1 LAAVKLLDRGGQQR
15 LDRYELVAELAS
27 GGMATVFLGRILG
40 AGGFQ
45 RFVAIK
51 RLHPHLASEQEFVEM
66 FLDEARLAASI
77 HHPNV
82 VPILEVGTSDRGYY
96 LVMEYIEGDTL
107 ARLLARAA
115 TSRQRIPIPIVI
127 RIVLD
132 TLAGLHAAH
141 ELKDDNDHHMSLV
154 HRDVSPQNI
163 LVGINGTARITD
175 FGVARAATRLSS
187 TRSGQL
193 KGKLAYMAPEQARG
207 GQIDRRADLFAVG
220 TVLWEVLADKRLFKG
235 EGEADTL
242 NRVLFEPIPKLR
254 EVDPDIAPEL
264 EAVTMKSLDRDP
276 DKRYPTASAF
286 ADELEKAARA
296 TSSIA
301 SVREVADYVQKLL
314 GQDISQ
320 QREAVRAWLAQS
332 EPSRTELDD
341 RDIILGVGGATT
353 TSSSAVSI
361 PPKGISPTQPSS
373 GLLSEITRARRKRR
387 DRILWGGAAA
397 SVAIVGG
404 ILLGLPRRDGS
415 EASSATGSA
424 SAMAPS
430 TGAAHTSAVP
440 VTATPPPA
448 ATLATAPPTPSASVA
463 ETPTA
468 TPVAIPPPSPPA
480 PAPVPVVVAPPRPSR
495 PITQL
500 PPVIPPPS
508 PPIVRRPPPPRA
520 PSPTPSPSPPT
531 DDIPRNPY
539 R

>member
-1 LAAVKLLDRGGQQR
+1 VKLLERGGHQR

-40 AGGFQ
+40 VGGFQ
-45 RFVAIK
+45 RLVAIK

-82 VPILEVGTSDRGYY
+82 VPILEVGTSSQGYY

-107 ARLLARAA
+107 ARLLARAT
-115 TSRQRIPIPIVI
+115 TSRHRIPVPIAV

-141 ELKDDNDHHMSLV
+141 ELKDDHDQTLNLV

-163 LVGINGTARITD
+163 LVGVNGTARITD

-207 GQIDRRADLFAVG
+207 GMIDRRADLFAVS

-242 NRVLFEPIPKLR
+242 NRVLFEPIPRLR
-254 EVDPDIAPEL
+254 SVAPEVSPAL
-264 EAVTMKSLDRDP
+264 EAVTMRSLERDP
-276 DKRYPTASAF
+276 EKRYASAAVF
-286 ADELEKAARA
+286 ADELEKAARSIHA
-296 TSSIA
+296 IA
-301 SVREVADYVQKLL
+301 SVREVAEYVQKVL
-314 GQDISQ
+314 GQDIAQ

-332 EPSRTELDD
+332 EPSRTELDQ
-341 RDIILGVGGATT
+341 RDIIVSAPNP
-353 TSSSAVSI
+353 SASSVSSAAISI
-361 PPKGISPTQPSS
+361 PPGFGTPDAGPD
-373 GLLSEITRARRKRR
+373 LLSEIIRARRKRKSR
-387 DRILWGGAAA
+387 FWRTAA
-397 SVAIVGG
+397 
-404 ILLGLPRRDGS
+404 LLGLGGASFLVFSKRS
-415 EASSATGSA
+415 ELSAALSSMQDSPTGVAVTSTPPTAMPAPTPSTAPSVAVPAPMAAPSSPAPPSSA
-424 SAMAPS
+424 
-430 TGAAHTSAVP
+430 
-440 VTATPPPA
+440 
-448 ATLATAPPTPSASVA
+448 LAPSASVA
-463 ETPTA
+463 EASP
-468 TPVAIPPPSPPA
+468 PPA
-480 PAPVPVVVAPPRPSR
+480 PPPAPPTRGATRSVAVQQLPTVAPQGGGVRRSR
-495 PITQL
+495 PA
-500 PPVIPPPS
+500 PPPAA
-508 PPIVRRPPPPRA
+508 PPPP
-520 PSPTPSPSPPT
+520 PPV

>member
-1 LAAVKLLDRGGQQR
+1 LDRGGHQR

-40 AGGFQ
+40 VGGFQ

-115 TSRQRIPIPIVI
+115 TSHQRIPIPIAV
-127 RIVLD
+127 RIMLD

-141 ELKDDNDHHMSLV
+141 ELKDDHDHYLNLV

-207 GQIDRRADLFAVG
+207 GLIDRRADLFAVA

-235 EGEADTL
+235 EGEADSL
-242 NRVLFEPIPKLR
+242 NRVLFEPIPRLA
-254 EVDPDIAPEL
+254 EIAPEVHESL
-264 EAVTMKSLDRDP
+264 EAITMKSLERDP
-276 DKRYPTASAF
+276 QKRYPTAAAF

-296 TSSIA
+296 IHQLA
-301 SVREVADYVQKLL
+301 SVREVAEYVQKVM
-314 GQDISQ
+314 GQEIAQ
-320 QREAVRAWLAQS
+320 QREVVRAWLAQS
-332 EPSRTELDD
+332 EPSRPELDH
-341 RDIILGVGGATT
+341 RDIIVGQPANL
-353 TSSSAVSI
+353 SSSVSSAAISI
-361 PPKGISPTQPSS
+361 PPGLSQSTPGSD
-373 GLLSEITRARRKRR
+373 LLSEIIRARRKRR
-387 DRILWGGAAA
+387 GRLWGSLIAVAVVGAGAWAASRRDLSAAIWGSHTNPPAAA
-397 SVAIVGG
+397 T
-404 ILLGLPRRDGS
+404 D
-415 EASSATGSA
+415 SALA
-424 SAMAPS
+424 AAPP
-430 TGAAHTSAVP
+430 AP
-440 VTATPPPA
+440 TATTAPTPPP
-448 ATLATAPPTPSASVA
+448 PPTTSR
-463 ETPTA
+463 A
-468 TPVAIPPPSPPA
+468 TVKSLPVQSLPPVTPPA
-480 PAPVPVVVAPPRPSR
+480 PVYVP
-495 PITQL
+495 
-500 PPVIPPPS
+500 
-508 PPIVRRPPPPRA
+508 RRPPPKPPPPPPP
-520 PSPTPSPSPPT
+520 PS

>member
-1 LAAVKLLDRGGQQR
+1 LAAVKLLDRKGHQR

-40 AGGFQ
+40 VGGFQ

-82 VPILEVGTSDRGYY
+82 VSILEVGTSDRGYY

-107 ARLLARAA
+107 ARLLARAT
-115 TSRQRIPIPIVI
+115 TSRERIPVPIVI
-127 RIVLD
+127 RVVLD
-132 TLAGLHAAH
+132 TLNGLHAAH
-141 ELKDDNDHHMSLV
+141 ELRDDSENLLNLV

-207 GQIDRRADLFAVG
+207 GVIDRRADVFAVG

-242 NRVLFEPIPKLR
+242 NRVLFEPIPRLR
-254 EVDPDIAPEL
+254 DIAPSVPPVL
-264 EAVTMKSLDRDP
+264 EAVTMKSLERDP
-276 DKRYPTASAF
+276 EKRQATAQVF
-286 ADELEKAARA
+286 AEELEKAARSVHALA
-296 TSSIA
+296 T
-301 SVREVADYVQKLL
+301 VREVAEYVTKVL
-314 GQDISQ
+314 GQDIAQ

-332 EPSRTELDD
+332 EPSRTDLDD
-341 RDIILGVGGATT
+341 HDIIVSLPPG
-353 TSSSAVSI
+353 SSSVSSAAISI
-361 PPKGISPTQPSS
+361 PPHDGVVAPSPD
-373 GLLSEITRARRKRR
+373 LLTEITRARRKRKR
-387 DRILWGGAAA
+387 TLVGSGVAMAAIIGAAA
-397 SVAIVGG
+397 LYSSK
-404 ILLGLPRRDGS
+404 R
-415 EASSATGSA
+415 EAASA
-424 SAMAPS
+424 SGTTPA
-430 TGAAHTSAVP
+430 GAAALTTQA
-440 VTATPPPA
+440 ATPPA
-448 ATLATAPPTPSASVA
+448 ATPALTAPAAPAATSPAPVASATAAPEQPTKPAVGKQVAAPQPVIVQRRPKAAPPTAA
-463 ETPTA
+463 A
-468 TPVAIPPPSPPA
+468 APPA
-480 PAPVPVVVAPPRPSR
+480 AAPP
-495 PITQL
+495 
-500 PPVIPPPS
+500 
-508 PPIVRRPPPPRA
+508 A
-520 PSPTPSPSPPT
+520 AG

>member
-1 LAAVKLLDRGGQQR
+1 VKLLERGGHQK

-40 AGGFQ
+40 VGGFQ

-115 TSRQRIPIPIVI
+115 TSRHRIPIPIAN
-127 RIVLD
+127 RIMLD

-141 ELKDDNDHHMSLV
+141 ELKDDNDQPLNLV

-175 FGVARAATRLSS
+175 FGVARAASRLSS

-207 GQIDRRADLFAVG
+207 GMIDRRADVFAVG

-242 NRVLFEPIPKLR
+242 NRVLFEPIPRLR
-254 EVDPDIAPEL
+254 EIAPEVHPAL
-264 EAVTMKSLDRDP
+264 ETITMKTLERDP
-276 DKRYPTASAF
+276 QKRFASAAVF
-286 ADELEKAARA
+286 SDELEKAAR
-296 TSSIA
+296 SIHALA
-301 SVREVADYVQKLL
+301 SVREVAEYVQKVM
-314 GQDISQ
+314 GQEIAQ
-320 QREAVRAWLAQS
+320 QREVVRAWLAQS
-332 EPSRTELDD
+332 EPSRTELEE
-341 RDIILGVGGATT
+341 RDIIVGMPGGA
-353 TSSSAVSI
+353 SSSVSSAAISI
-361 PPKGISPTQPSS
+361 PPNLLAPSPGPD
-373 GLLSEITRARRKRR
+373 LLSEIIRARRKRKSKVWGSAVTAALVAAGAWAVHKR
-387 DRILWGGAAA
+387 DDLSVAIWGDHSAPTHAVTESAPASPAPASPTPA
-397 SVAIVGG
+397 SVAVAPAA
-404 ILLGLPRRDGS
+404 LP
-415 EASSATGSA
+415 TA
-424 SAMAPS
+424 SAAEP
-430 TGAAHTSAVP
+430 
-440 VTATPPPA
+440 PPPA
-448 ATLATAPPTPSASVA
+448 
-463 ETPTA
+463 
-468 TPVAIPPPSPPA
+468 PPSRPTGKPVGQLPPERPPA
-480 PAPVPVVVAPPRPSR
+480 PVYP
-495 PITQL
+495 
-500 PPVIPPPS
+500 
-508 PPIVRRPPPPRA
+508 VRRPRPV
-520 PSPTPSPSPPT
+520 SPSPPPAQPPPE
-531 DDIPRNPY
+531 DIPRNPY

>member
-1 LAAVKLLDRGGQQR
+1 MKLLERTGHQR

-40 AGGFQ
+40 VGGFQ

-115 TSRQRIPIPIVI
+115 TSRNRIPIPIGI

-141 ELKDDNDHHMSLV
+141 ELKDDNDHPLNLV

-207 GQIDRRADLFAVG
+207 GMVDRRADVFAIA

-242 NRVLFEPIPKLR
+242 NRVLFEPIPRLL
-254 EVDPDIAPEL
+254 EVAPQVHPAL
-264 EAVTMKSLDRDP
+264 DAIVMRALDRDP
-276 DKRYPTASAF
+276 QKRFASAAVL
-286 ADELEKAARA
+286 ADELEKQARSIQA
-296 TSSIA
+296 IA
-301 SVREVADYVQKLL
+301 SVREVAEYVQKVI
-314 GQDISQ
+314 GQEIAQ
-320 QREAVRAWLAQS
+320 QRDIVRSWLAQS

-341 RDIILGVGGATT
+341 SDIVVGLQAGAT
-353 TSSSAVSI
+353 SSVSSAAISI
-361 PPKGISPTQPSS
+361 PPDLLGRGAPAPD
-373 GLLSEITRARRKRR
+373 LLSEIIRARQKRR
-387 DRILWGGAAA
+387 GRMWRTVLLLGVVGGGAWAFSKRSEWQAA
-397 SVAIVGG
+397 
-404 ILLGLPRRDGS
+404 LLGAPP
-415 EASSATGSA
+415 ASSPAPAVESA
-424 SAMAPS
+424 HAE
-430 TGAAHTSAVP
+430 
-440 VTATPPPA
+440 PPPI
-448 ATLATAPPTPSASVA
+448 APPTPAVVAAPVPPPTVSAVPPPA
-463 ETPTA
+463 PLAPPPPVVTPQGRGA
-468 TPVAIPPPSPPA
+468 GRPVQQLPQAAQPAPPPFVQRRPPRPAAPPSPPA
-480 PAPVPVVVAPPRPSR
+480 
-495 PITQL
+495 
-500 PPVIPPPS
+500 
-508 PPIVRRPPPPRA
+508 
-520 PSPTPSPSPPT
+520 
-531 DDIPRNPY
+531 DDIPKNPY

>member
-1 LAAVKLLDRGGQQR
+1 LPAVKLLEKTGHQR

-40 AGGFQ
+40 VGGFQ

-115 TSRQRIPIPIVI
+115 TSHNRIPVPIGI

-141 ELKDDNDHHMSLV
+141 ELKDDNDHPLNLV

-207 GQIDRRADLFAVG
+207 GMIDRRADVFAVA

-242 NRVLFEPIPKLR
+242 NRVLFEPIPRLLD
-254 EVDPDIAPEL
+254 VAPQVHPVL
-264 EAVTMKSLDRDP
+264 DAIVMKALDRDP
-276 DKRYPTASAF
+276 QKRFASAAVL
-286 ADELEKAARA
+286 ADELEKAARSIQA
-296 TSSIA
+296 IA
-301 SVREVADYVQKLL
+301 SVREVAEYVQKVI
-314 GQDISQ
+314 GQEIAQ
-320 QREAVRAWLAQS
+320 QRDIVRAWLAQS

-341 RDIILGVGGATT
+341 TDIVVGLTAGAASSSVSSAAISIPPNLLAASPAPDLMSEIIRARRRRRGRVWGSLLVIGVVGGGAWVITKRDDLST
-353 TSSSAVSI
+353 ALWGEHAASAPLAESAHPEPTPVPPPTPTVAAAPTVTSSAV
-361 PPKGISPTQPSS
+361 
-373 GLLSEITRARRKRR
+373 
-387 DRILWGGAAA
+387 
-397 SVAIVGG
+397 
-404 ILLGLPRRDGS
+404 
-415 EASSATGSA
+415 
-424 SAMAPS
+424 
-430 TGAAHTSAVP
+430 
-440 VTATPPPA
+440 
-448 ATLATAPPTPSASVA
+448 
-463 ETPTA
+463 
-468 TPVAIPPPSPPA
+468 PPPSPLAA
-480 PAPVPVVVAPPRPSR
+480 PIGRSTGKPVSVQ
-495 PITQL
+495 QL
-500 PPVIPPPS
+500 PPIAQ
-508 PPIVRRPPPPRA
+508 PPPPNYA
-520 PSPTPSPSPPT
+520 PRRPRPPAPTPPP
-531 DDIPRNPY
+531 DDIPKNPY

>member
-115 TSRQRIPIPIVI
+115 TSRQRIPVPIVL

-141 ELKDDNDHHMSLV
+141 ELKDDNDHHLNLV

-242 NRVLFEPIPKLR
+242 NRVLFEPIPKVR
-254 EVDPDIAPEL
+254 DIDPEIPVAL

-276 DKRYPTASAF
+276 EKRFPTASVF

-296 TSSIA
+296 SSSIA
-301 SVREVADYVQKLL
+301 SVREVADYVQKVL
-314 GQDISQ
+314 GQDIGQ

-341 RDIILGVGGATT
+341 RDIIIGVGGGVAT

-361 PPKGISPTQPSS
+361 PPKTSSPAQASS

-387 DRILWGGAAA
+387 DRILWSGAVA
-397 SVAIVGG
+397 SIAIVGG

-415 EASSATGSA
+415 ETTSAAGSPSATASIGPA
-424 SAMAPS
+424 SAAAMPPATAPS
-430 TGAAHTSAVP
+430 PPAT
-440 VTATPPPA
+440 TALVTPPPA
-448 ATLATAPPTPSASVA
+448 PSASVA
-463 ETPTA
+463 EALTPTV
-468 TPVAIPPPSPPA
+468 TVPPP
-480 PAPVPVVVAPPRPSR
+480 VPVAPPRPAAR
-495 PITQL
+495 PTPVTQL
-500 PPVIPPPS
+500 PPVTPPV
-508 PPIVRRPPPPRA
+508 VRRPIPSRPPTPTPTPTPPP
-520 PSPTPSPSPPT
+520 

>member
-1 LAAVKLLDRGGQQR
+1 VKLLDRGGHQR

-40 AGGFQ
+40 VGGFQ

-115 TSRQRIPIPIVI
+115 TSRQRIPIPIAN

-132 TLAGLHAAH
+132 TLSGLHAAH
-141 ELKDDNDHHMSLV
+141 ELRDDNDRHLNLV

-207 GQIDRRADLFAVG
+207 GMIDRRADVFAVG

-242 NRVLFEPIPKLR
+242 NRVLFEPIPRLR
-254 EVDPDIAPEL
+254 EIAPDVHPAL
-264 EAVTMKSLDRDP
+264 ETVAMKSLERDP
-276 DKRYPTASAF
+276 QKRFASAAVF
-286 ADELEKAARA
+286 ADELEKAARNIHA
-296 TSSIA
+296 LA
-301 SVREVADYVQKLL
+301 SVREVAEYVQKVI
-314 GQDISQ
+314 GQEIAQ
-320 QREAVRAWLAQS
+320 QREVVRAWLAQS

-341 RDIILGVGGATT
+341 HDIIVGLPSGAT
-353 TSSSAVSI
+353 SSVSSAAISI
-361 PPKGISPTQPSS
+361 PPNLLAPSPAPD
-373 GLLSEITRARRKRR
+373 LLSEIIRARRKRKSKAWGMMFVIALVGAGAWAVSKR
-387 DRILWGGAAA
+387 DDL
-397 SVAIVGG
+397 SVAIWG
-404 ILLGLPRRDGS
+404 
-415 EASSATGSA
+415 EH
-424 SAMAPS
+424 AP
-430 TGAAHTSAVP
+430 P
-440 VTATPPPA
+440 VPPA
-448 ATLATAPPTPSASVA
+448 ATDSTAVAAAAPPA
-463 ETPTA
+463 
-468 TPVAIPPPSPPA
+468 A
-480 PAPVPVVVAPPRPSR
+480 PAPVPVPTTPPAAAALAVPPPTASATPEPAPAAPPARATGKPVA
-495 PITQL
+495 QL
-500 PPVIPPPS
+500 PPERPAPVW
-508 PPIVRRPPPPRA
+508 RPPPKPRPQPQA
-520 PSPTPSPSPPT
+520 PAPASPPPE
-531 DDIPRNPY
+531 DIPKNPY

>member
-1 LAAVKLLDRGGQQR
+1 LDRKGHER

-40 AGGFQ
+40 VGGFQ

-82 VPILEVGTSDRGYY
+82 VSILEVGTSDRGYY

-107 ARLLARAA
+107 ARLLARA
-115 TSRQRIPIPIVI
+115 TTNRDRIPVPIAI

-141 ELKDDNDHHMSLV
+141 ELRDDTEQLLNLV

-207 GQIDRRADLFAVG
+207 GIIDRRADLFAIG

-242 NRVLFEPIPKLR
+242 NRVLFEPIPRLR
-254 EVDPDIAPEL
+254 EVAPQVPPAL
-264 EAVTMKSLDRDP
+264 EALTMKALERDP
-276 DKRYPTASAF
+276 EKRFSSAAVF
-286 ADELEKAARA
+286 ADELEKAARSVRA
-296 TSSIA
+296 IA
-301 SVREVADYVQKLL
+301 SVRDIAEYVQKVL
-314 GQDISQ
+314 GQDIAQ

-332 EPSRTELDD
+332 EPSRTDLEDHD
-341 RDIILGVGGATT
+341 VMMAMPNGSASSV
-353 TSSSAVSI
+353 SSAAISI
-361 PPKGISPTQPSS
+361 PPQFAMPALAPD
-373 GLLSEITRARRKRR
+373 LLTEITRARQKRKGTFWRTFFVLAVIAGAAFVWNSKR
-387 DRILWGGAAA
+387 DAWLTAVSGGTPAGAAA
-397 SVAIVGG
+397 ISTQVAAAPTPMPAVSVVTVA
-404 ILLGLPRRDGS
+404 PPS
-415 EASSATGSA
+415 SAPAASSAE
-424 SAMAPS
+424 MP
-430 TGAAHTSAVP
+430 AHLPPKAVP
-440 VTATPPPA
+440 VPISQLPTAVQPPVAPAPIYRRPKPPPQPAVVAAPPPA
-448 ATLATAPPTPSASVA
+448 
-463 ETPTA
+463 E
-468 TPVAIPPPSPPA
+468 
-480 PAPVPVVVAPPRPSR
+480 
-495 PITQL
+495 
-500 PPVIPPPS
+500 
-508 PPIVRRPPPPRA
+508 
-520 PSPTPSPSPPT
+520 
-531 DDIPRNPY
+531 DIPRNPY